1 MKYIQLDYTYMMDFV
16 REKDILKMQSKV
28 TDVHKVIEER
38 TGIGGDFLGWL
49 DLAHRM
55 PVSELESI
63 VKTAEEIQ
71 KTSDIFVVIG
81 IGGSY
86 LGARAVIDSLSHS
99 FHNALP
105 HKSPQIFFAGQN
117 MSGKYYEDLKEVL
130 MNKRLTVNVISKS
143 GTTTEPALALRYFRD
158 LMQSVMASGQVK
170 QRIIA
175 TTDAAKGSL
184 KKMADQEGYRTFVIP
199 DDVGGRYS
207 VLTPVGLLPVA
218 VAGINI
224 NELLQGA
231 RDMEAYLKEPD
242 LKKNP
247 AYMYAVIRN
256 SMYASGK
263 AIEIMANFDPSL
275 HFFSEWWKQLYG
287 ESEGKDN
294 KGIYPASV
302 DYSTDLHSMG
312 QWVQQGARNIF
323 ETFLWIEKSRSGA
336 AVPTLQNDLDGFN
349 FLSGKTFDFV
359 NEKAYQGV
367 TLAHHDGR
375 VPNMSV
381 MIPEM
386 NAYYLGQLIYFFEKA
401 CAMSGYLL
409 RVNPFD
415 QPGVEAYKSNM
426 FALLGKKGFE
436 EKNKELMETL
446 KTIERRVV

>member
-1 MKYIQLDYTYMMDFV
+1 
-16 REKDILKMQSKV
+16 
-28 TDVHKVIEER
+28 
-38 TGIGGDFLGWL
+38 
-49 DLAHRM
+49 
-55 PVSELESI
+55 
-63 VKTAEEIQ
+63 
-71 KTSDIFVVIG
+71 
-81 IGGSY
+81 
-86 LGARAVIDSLSHS
+86 
-99 FHNALP
+99 
-105 HKSPQIFFAGQN
+105 
-117 MSGKYYEDLKEVL
+117 
-130 MNKRLTVNVISKS
+130 
-143 GTTTEPALALRYFRD
+143 
-158 LMQSVMASGQVK
+158 
-170 QRIIA
+170 
-175 TTDAAKGSL
+175 
-184 KKMADQEGYRTFVIP
+184 
-199 DDVGGRYS
+199 
-207 VLTPVGLLPVA
+207 
-218 VAGINI
+218 
-224 NELLQGA
+224 
-231 RDMEAYLKEPD
+231 
-242 LKKNP
+242 
-247 AYMYAVIRN
+247 MYAVIRN

-275 HFFSEWWKQLYG
+275 HYFSEWWKQLYG

-323 ETFLWIEKSRSGA
+323 ETFLWIEKPRSQS
-336 AVPTLQNDLDGFN
+336 AVPSLQNDLDGFN

-375 VPNMSV
+375 VPNMTVS
-381 MIPEM
+381 IPEM

-436 EKNKELMETL
+436 EKNKELIETL

>member
-49 DLAHRM
+49 DLGHRM

-71 KTSDIFVVIG
+71 KTSDILVVIG

-86 LGARAVIDSLSHS
+86 LGARSVIDSLSHS
-99 FHNALP
+99 FHNVLP

-130 MNKRLTVNVISKS
+130 MNKRVTVNVISKS

-158 LMQSVMASGQVK
+158 IMQSVMASGQVK

-207 VLTPVGLLPVA
+207 VLTPVGLLPIA

-275 HFFSEWWKQLYG
+275 HYFSEWWKQLYG

-323 ETFLWIEKSRSGA
+323 ETFLWIEKPRSQS
-336 AVPTLQNDLDGFN
+336 AVPSLQNDLDGFN

-375 VPNMSV
+375 VPNMTVS
-381 MIPEM
+381 IPEM

-436 EKNKELMETL
+436 EKNKELIETL